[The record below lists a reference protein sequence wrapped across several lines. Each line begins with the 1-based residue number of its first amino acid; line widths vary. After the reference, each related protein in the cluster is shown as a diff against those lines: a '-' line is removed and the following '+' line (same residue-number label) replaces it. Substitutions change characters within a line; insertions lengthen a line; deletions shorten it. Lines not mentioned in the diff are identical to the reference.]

1 LAIASFNIFFSLT
14 MLAIDKQKDI
24 AILSAMG
31 AGKKLIK
38 SIFLTEGAI
47 ISLTGAISGL
57 FLGMVIC
64 MIQQQSGIISMG
76 MESAV
81 VDAYPVKMQF
91 PDFIYTGLSIIIIT
105 MLSSYRPAVIASR
118 VKTQRNL

>member
-1 LAIASFNIFFSLT
+1 
-14 MLAIDKQKDI
+14 
-24 AILSAMG
+24 
-31 AGKKLIK
+31 
-38 SIFLTEGAI
+38 
-47 ISLTGAISGL
+47 
-57 FLGMVIC
+57 MVIC

>member
-1 LAIASFNIFFSLT
+1 
-14 MLAIDKQKDI
+14 
-24 AILSAMG
+24 
-31 AGKKLIK
+31 
-38 SIFLTEGAI
+38 
-47 ISLTGAISGL
+47 
-57 FLGMVIC
+57 
-64 MIQQQSGIISMG
+64 